1 MPQRLDFAAKPSQL
15 FLLAAIGAKIKS
27 LKLFDTISEEV
38 RILQKTVRH
47 QPVEK
52 LQDAFIAILAG
63 AHGLCE
69 INTRV
74 RTDEA
79 LQRAFGRTCC
89 AEQSVVQQTLDA
101 CTEEN
106 VAEMERAIAKI
117 FRQHSQA
124 VRHNY
129 RTSLQLLDL
138 DLTGL
143 PCGPKA
149 ELSKKGYFAQAG
161 IRYGRQLG
169 RVIATHYEEI
179 VVDQLYSGNVK
190 LGGALQ
196 QLVRATEQ
204 MLDLTVHRRE
214 RTVLRIDAGGGA
226 LDDVNWL
233 LGRGYQLHCKD
244 CSSER
249 AKSWAGTVQ
258 EWFADPKA
266 PDERQYGWVVPED
279 TPDYVRTV
287 RRIAIRWQKRN
298 GHTGHAMLI
307 STLRPQDVI
316 ELLGLPKE
324 HLHEPELVIAAYIR
338 LYDLR
343 GGGVETQF
351 KNDKQGIGLSKRRK
365 RKAEA
370 QRMVMLLNTLAH
382 NVLAWAK
389 GWLAE
394 TAPKL
399 HSYGVLRLVRDVFA
413 VTGRVEMN
421 AQGQITSIVLNRG
434 STLARRFLAAFRAV
448 LSPLAISIELG

>member
-1 MPQRLDFAAKPSQL
+1 MNSATPTIQHYTPHAS
-15 FLLAAIGAKIKS
+15 LAAIGAKIKS

-52 LQDAFIAILAG
+52 LQDAFIAILSG

-258 EWFADPKA
+258 VWFADPKA

-287 RRIAIRWQKRN
+287 RRIAIRWHKRL
-298 GHTGHAMLI
+298 TQPPRYQQPA
-307 STLRPQDVI
+307 
-316 ELLGLPKE
+316 
-324 HLHEPELVIAAYIR
+324 HLWRGPFNSETEVSNEKDFQPACLSGGTFGVV
-338 LYDLR
+338 R
-343 GGGVETQF
+343 GGESKPVGVHRDAERRQRGATKLPSSARWNVAEEQF
-351 KNDKQGIGLSKRRK
+351 HQLCG
-365 RKAEA
+365 
-370 QRMVMLLNTLAH
+370 
-382 NVLAWAK
+382 
-389 GWLAE
+389 
-394 TAPKL
+394 
-399 HSYGVLRLVRDVFA
+399 
-413 VTGRVEMN
+413 
-421 AQGQITSIVLNRG
+421 
-434 STLARRFLAAFRAV
+434 
-448 LSPLAISIELG
+448 